1 MSSQL
6 EILYKVE
13 EHKIIKVGRD
23 LRRCLV
29 HPHTQSWVRN
39 EIILSHL
46 AFYKICLENLSG

>member
-13 EHKIIKVGRD
+13 EHKIIKVGRG
-23 LRRCLV
+23 LRTCLV